1 MMEKTDKDVKTVR
14 VNMNK
19 MRRKLS
25 YKKNQM
31 KL

>member
-1 MMEKTDKDVKTVR
+1 MMEKTGKDVKTVH

-19 MRRKLS
+19 MRRKMN